1 MEKLFITA
9 EELLKSSFELGL
21 KIFESD
27 FNPTHV
33 VGIWRGGAPVG
44 VAVHEILDLLGV
56 YTEHFAIRTSSY
68 KGINNQSNEV
78 RIFGLSQVIDTISS
92 DSKILLVDDIFDTGR
107 SVKATIE
114 AIKEGSKL
122 NKTEIKPNY
131 FIHKTKSWAVF
142 PHEMVGCTLKEI
154 MEKKPVP
161 ERIFKILKDT

>member
-1 MEKLFITA
+1 MMEKLFITA

-56 YTEHFAIRTSSY
+56 YTEHFAIKTSSY

-92 DSKILLVDDIFDTGR
+92 DSKILLGIFFCSYSPTN
-107 SVKATIE
+107 S
-114 AIKEGSKL
+114 
-122 NKTEIKPNY
+122 
-131 FIHKTKSWAVF
+131 
-142 PHEMVGCTLKEI
+142 
-154 MEKKPVP
+154 
-161 ERIFKILKDT
+161 